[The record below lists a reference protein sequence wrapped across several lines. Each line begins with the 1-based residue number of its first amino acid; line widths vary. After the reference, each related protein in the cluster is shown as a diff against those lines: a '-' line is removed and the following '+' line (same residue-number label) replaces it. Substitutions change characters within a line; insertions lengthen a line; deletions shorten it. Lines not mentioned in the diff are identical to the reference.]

1 VSVLKQEVEMV
12 RPRRV
17 VRRLRIARAAPV
29 GEAGHEPDAPQAVDD
44 AFEQVKQL
52 SELREQGILTEEE
65 FTAEKRRV
73 LGL

>member
-1 VSVLKQEVEMV
+1 M

-17 VRRLRIARAAPV
+17 LRRRMVARAAVV
-29 GEAGHEPDAPQAVDD
+29 GEDALKLDELEPGEDPI
-44 AFEQVKQL
+44 EQVKQL
-52 SELREQGILTEEE
+52 SELREQGVLTEEE